1 MDTISRL
8 GKNNIHRNRLEYE
21 ALQERDKRKN
31 EIAQKPEFRTAIVRL
46 KEKLGFSYDNFHLF
60 QSETIKQFQEGT
72 GLKLPPIPIFIFDRL
87 TITLN
92 QINNLKDKF
101 I

>member
-1 MDTISRL
+1 MRSPFLNTH
-8 GKNNIHRNRLEYE
+8 NQNRLTWHYPMHIL
-21 ALQERDKRKN
+21 AKN

-60 QSETIKQFQEGT
+60 QSEIIKQFQDGT
-72 GLKLPPIPIFIFDRL
+72 GLKLSPIPIFIFNRL
-87 TITLN
+87 TNTLN
-92 QINNLKDKF
+92 QMNNLKDKF